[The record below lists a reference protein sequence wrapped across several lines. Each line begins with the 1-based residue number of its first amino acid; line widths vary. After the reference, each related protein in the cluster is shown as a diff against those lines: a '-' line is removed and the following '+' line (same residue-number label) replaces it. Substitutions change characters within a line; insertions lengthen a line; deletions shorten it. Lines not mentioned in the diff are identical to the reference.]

1 MYKLNARYEF
11 WNSKG
16 QKKSGRNR
24 KGNRKGT
31 LGGVEYTIYKLR
43 FDYQIVKEQ
52 LLILT
57 LTLDLLASGLPRADM
72 SSGNKIINN
81 ILKTTSIFMLSLY
94 CYFKHR

>member
-1 MYKLNARYEF
+1 MEF
-11 WNSKG
+11 WNSWG

-24 KGNRKGT
+24 KGSRKGN
-31 LGGVEYTIYKLR
+31 LGGVQYTIYKLL

-57 LTLDLLASGLPRADM
+57 LTLGLLASGLPRADM

-81 ILKTTSIFMLSLY
+81 IFKTTSIFMLSSC

>member
-1 MYKLNARYEF
+1 MEF
-11 WNSKG
+11 WNSWG

-24 KGNRKGT
+24 KGT
-31 LGGVEYTIYKLR
+31 LGGVLYTIYKLL

-81 ILKTTSIFMLSLY
+81 IFKTTCIFMLSSC
-94 CYFKHR
+94 CYFMHR